1 MEDFKLKNVY
11 NLEFV
16 RVFAEKI
23 QRLNV
28 GFDGVAFIHCIMDS
42 AWEDLEL
49 KERMRH
55 ITRGLR
61 RFLPQDYAEA
71 IAILR
76 LTALECQG
84 FPYMFFPDFV
94 EQYGLGDEE
103 ISLSA
108 LELFTQYSSSEF
120 AIRPFLQRNPVKI
133 MAQMLQ
139 WATHP
144 NHHVRRFASEGCR
157 PRLPWGMAL
166 KEFQRDPAPI
176 LPILELLKA
185 DDSDYV
191 RRSVANNLNDIAKD
205 HPTLVLDIAE
215 RWIGV
220 HPHTDWIVKHGLR
233 TLLKRGNPRAMQ
245 LFGFGSMPLVT
256 VGNLRFHQPSVSIG
270 EAVNV
275 SFDCWSEQAEKIRLE
290 YGVYYVKSN
299 GEATRKVFFIH
310 ERYYSKGERVH
321 IQRKISFQQ
330 RTTRKHYVGTHRLTI
345 IVNGV
350 ECAETHIEVVGEVI

>member
-23 QRLNV
+23 HRLNV
-28 GFDGVAFIHCIMDS
+28 GFDGEAFIHCIVDS
-42 AWEDLEL
+42 AWEDMEL

-55 ITRGLR
+55 ISKGLR
-61 RFLPQDYAEA
+61 RFLPQDYPQA
-71 IAILR
+71 IDILQ
-76 LTALECQG
+76 LVAPECQG

-94 EQYGLGDEE
+94 EQYGLEDEE

-120 AIRPFLQRNPVKI
+120 AIRPFLQRNPAKI
-133 MAQMLQ
+133 MAQMLL
-139 WATHP
+139 WAKHP
-144 NHHVRRFASEGCR
+144 NHHVRRLASEGCR

-166 KEFQRDPAPI
+166 KEFQRDPSPI

-205 HPTLVLDIAE
+205 HPALVLDIAE
-215 RWIGV
+215 RWIGE

-233 TLLKRGNPRAMQ
+233 TLLKRGNPKAMQ
-245 LFGFGSMPLVT
+245 LFGFGAMPSFT
-256 VGNLRFHQPSVSIG
+256 IHNLRFHQSSVAIG
-270 EAVNV
+270 ESVNI
-275 SFDCWSEQAEKIRLE
+275 SFDVQSEKAENIRLE
-290 YGVYYVKSN
+290 YGVYYVKSS

-310 ERYYSKGERVH
+310 ERKYSDGERVQ

-350 ECAETHIEVVGEVI
+350 ESAETHIEVVGEVT